1 MTANTCFGTAANVRA
16 HVDSFLAGL
25 ATRTDEV
32 KPRCLTAL
40 QAKADTLDAVPVA
53 ATILH
58 DAREAPS
65 THVDSTAALV

>member
-1 MTANTCFGTAANVRA
+1 MCA
-16 HVDSFLAGL
+16 HVDPSLAGS

-32 KPRCLTAL
+32 KQRCFTAL
-40 QAKADTLDAVPVA
+40 QAKADTLDAVRVA

-65 THVDSTAALV
+65 THADSTVALV